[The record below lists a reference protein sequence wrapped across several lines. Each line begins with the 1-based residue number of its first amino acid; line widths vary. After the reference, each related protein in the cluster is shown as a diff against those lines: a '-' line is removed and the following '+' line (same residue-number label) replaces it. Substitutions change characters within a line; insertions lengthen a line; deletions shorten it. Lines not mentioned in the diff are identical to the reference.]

1 MKQMQNK
8 KCGYVAL
15 LGQPNAGKST
25 LMNACL
31 GTKLA
36 VVSAKPQTT
45 RNRILGVCPTGD
57 TQILFLDTPGIH
69 KTAGLPKLNVK
80 MTATAWSV
88 VGDADLVCY
97 LVDSIDGWAAED
109 SIFFKKLLA
118 TSSVPVIVVATKI
131 DKAKSEIVEKNVM
144 EIAAQINS
152 CVDEV
157 IAQLSSSAVD
167 GAEVKVNL
175 LSRIPMLISA
185 KRPAD
190 VVNFRQFVSEQM
202 PVSPWLYS
210 ADDLTDRPQQFV
222 CGELIREQLFRQ
234 LGQELPYSA
243 AIKVERFENKGR
255 LTVIQASVI
264 VHKDNHKAM
273 VIGAR
278 GARIKSIG
286 QAARESLEKHLE
298 RQVHLELFVKVQ
310 SNWIDSDNLLAE
322 YAGLEKWEE

>member
-1 MKQMQNK
+1 MQDK

-45 RNRILGVCPTGD
+45 RNKILGICPVGE

-69 KTAGLPKLNVK
+69 RTAGLPKLNSR

-88 VGDADLVCY
+88 VLDSNLICY
-97 LVDSIDGWAAED
+97 LVDICAGWSAD
-109 SIFFKKLLA
+109 DTIFFKKLL
-118 TSSVPVIVVATKI
+118 SVGSAPIVVIATKS
-131 DKAKSEIVEKNVM
+131 DKIKSELVEQNIVSLN
-144 EIAAQINS
+144 
-152 CVDEV
+152 
-157 IAQLSSSAVD
+157 AQLRSLLNETEQSQQANSSP
-167 GAEVKVNL
+167 EQQKRL
-175 LSRIPMLISA
+175 LSAEALVISA
-185 KRPAD
+185 KRP
-190 VVNFRQFVSEQM
+190 SEVAGFKEFLAGKM
-202 PVSPWLYS
+202 PLAPWLYD
-210 ADDLTDRPQQFV
+210 AEDLTDRPQQFV

-243 AIKVERFENKGR
+243 AVKVERFEAKGR
-255 LTVIQASVI
+255 MTVIQASII

-273 VIGAR
+273 VIGSR
-278 GARIKSIG
+278 GSRIKAIG
-286 QAARESLEKHLE
+286 QSARESLEKHLD
-298 RQVHLELFVKVQ
+298 RKVHLELFVKVQ

-322 YAGLEKWEE
+322 YAGLERMED